1 MADNTHTRSTL
12 KDNILWQK
20 TSSQQCTYS
29 LVSGRRTPKG
39 KTAHEVPNSCLHLQH
54 RFTYAALGMRQ
65 DAQQACLCPCG
76 QASASQSAPSSPSPG
91 GTQSSRPHVI
101 CGPITRAKPGAA
113 ALQCVMPPP
122 SPPAGSPHLLLHHRR
137 PAGWEMFPGSEK
149 NMRVSPGANTPAL
162 QRAQ

>member
-1 MADNTHTRSTL
+1 MPTASYLVDGPPRVRLHMKSQTAVSIFGTASHTLLSECSRTH
-12 KDNILWQK
+12 
-20 TSSQQCTYS
+20 
-29 LVSGRRTPKG
+29 
-39 KTAHEVPNSCLHLQH
+39 
-54 RFTYAALGMRQ
+54 
-65 DAQQACLCPCG
+65 QQACLCPCG
-76 QASASQSAPSSPSPG
+76 QASASQSAPSRPSPG

-101 CGPITRAKPGAA
+101 CGPITRTKPGAA

-149 NMRVSPGANTPAL
+149 NMWVSPGADTPAL